1 MSLPD
6 SDLTPP
12 EQELGRALTAG
23 TVVDLQTHD
32 PATDDPRHGAQW
44 GPDRTIRAD
53 VLAELLTQAPGAQWP
68 RALRLVGA
76 RITGTLDLADVD
88 IPYPVMLLACRFDE
102 PLNLLNATICS
113 LWLPDCHLPEIV
125 LMGTRIGGQLNLTN
139 ATLSNPGGIALNGD
153 GLTVGQHLVCRKLK
167 AEGTLLFRTAHIG
180 GQLSLTDA
188 ALSNP
193 KGSALHGNRLPTV
206 AHHGRP
212 SPAPHRPTRARDGG

>member
-1 MSLPD
+1 
-6 SDLTPP
+6 
-12 EQELGRALTAG
+12 
-23 TVVDLQTHD
+23 
-32 PATDDPRHGAQW
+32 
-44 GPDRTIRAD
+44 
-53 VLAELLTQAPGAQWP
+53 
-68 RALRLVGA
+68 
-76 RITGTLDLADVD
+76 
-88 IPYPVMLLACRFDE
+88 MLLACRFDE

-193 KGSALHGNRLPTV
+193 KGSALHGNRLTVGQDMFCHRGSRIEGATVLSAAQIKGVLGFVGVSVNTV
-206 AHHGRP
+206 AMEHARAGTLLFHPASSPERLDLTHAQLASWTMTPRP
-212 SPAPHRPTRARDGG
+212 GLKI